1 MLNQK
6 QKKFLTATLTPI
18 QWVAWRA
25 KSAGCVIGAGSLFRV
40 AFPGC
45 SSVEAAS
52 PSSFR
57 QIMLRLL
64 PRYAL
69 RATLPCAVGVAAGVC
84 VAAEPADE
92 WAAPH
97 TADPA
102 DVHADGE
109 PAFVHADLR
118 AIYSSLPDVH
128 AIPESEEEV
137 IDATGGHEGYG
148 ELTPH
153 GTSALLRLIPLC
165 QQADR
170 FYDLGSGSGVVTTHL
185 ALLGF
190 NAVGIELS
198 PTRHAVAAA
207 ALDRVPSPHRGEAAC
222 GARLPP
228 RRPRP

>member
-1 MLNQK
+1 ML
-6 QKKFLTATLTPI
+6 F
-18 QWVAWRA
+18 
-25 KSAGCVIGAGSLFRV
+25 GAS
-40 AFPGC
+40 C

-153 GTSALLRLIPLC
+153 GTSALLRLVPLC

>member
-1 MLNQK
+1 MSWYSELFTSAILNFIRLK
-6 QKKFLTATLTPI
+6 VPVRLCFFCLSEKICPLTCTP
-18 QWVAWRA
+18 AWR
-25 KSAGCVIGAGSLFRV
+25 RT
-40 AFPGC
+40 
-45 SSVEAAS
+45 S
-52 PSSFR
+52 P
-57 QIMLRLL
+57 MLRLL
-64 PRYAL
+64 PRSL
-69 RATLPCAVGVAAGVC
+69 RAALPCVVGVAAGVC
-84 VAAEPADE
+84 AAAEPADE
-92 WAAPH
+92 WTTPH
-97 TADPA
+97 TADPS
-102 DVHADGE
+102 DMHADGE
-109 PAFVHADLR
+109 PAFVHAELR

-190 NAVGIELS
+190 RAVGIELS

-222 GARLPP
+222 EARLPP
-228 RRPRP
+228 RWPRP

>member
-1 MLNQK
+1 
-6 QKKFLTATLTPI
+6 
-18 QWVAWRA
+18 
-25 KSAGCVIGAGSLFRV
+25 
-40 AFPGC
+40 
-45 SSVEAAS
+45 
-52 PSSFR
+52 
-57 QIMLRLL
+57 MLRLL
-64 PRYAL
+64 PRFAL
-69 RATLPCAVGVAAGVC
+69 RAALPCAVGVAAGAC
-84 VAAEPADE
+84 VAAEPANE

-97 TADPA
+97 SPDPA

-118 AIYSSLPDVH
+118 AIYASLPDVH

-148 ELTPH
+148 ELTFH

-165 QQADR
+165 QQADA

-190 NAVGIELS
+190 RAVGIELS
-198 PTRHAVAAA
+198 ATRHAVAAA
-207 ALDRVPSPHRGEAAC
+207 ALDRVPSPHRGKAAC

-228 RRPRP
+228 RWPRPQPVGLGHSPLASAVEASSSPRQR